1 MHTFDPSTKET
12 GRCISEFQVSL
23 DYIVR
28 ACLKKGEERRG
39 RQGRGGEEMR
49 QSELEIVVYAC
60 SLFLEQALRLETLF
74 HTKNDLAFS
83 GSGCGE

>member
-1 MHTFDPSTKET
+1 VVVHTFDPSTKET

-39 RQGRGGEEMR
+39 RQGRGGQRRGGEGRGGEGR
-49 QSELEIVVYAC
+49 GGEGRGGSETI
-60 SLFLEQALRLETLF
+60 
-74 HTKNDLAFS
+74 
-83 GSGCGE
+83 